1 MDCRICH
8 KAISKTT
15 TLKNGRRYLHCEHC
29 LFIGM
34 DEEFFLD
41 AQAEK
46 ARYDLHRNSIE
57 DQGYV
62 TMLETFIKATIQPY
76 QVTRILDY
84 GSGPNPVLAE
94 LLRRQSYQ
102 VEIYDPIY
110 AANKFPEASFDLLCA
125 TEVVE
130 HFYQPL
136 QEFPKM
142 LRLLK
147 PNGYLALMTRFSPSY
162 DEFKSWFYKDDST
175 HTSFY
180 SLKTFEYLAAEFGM
194 EIVNYREPDLIVLQ
208 KRVCKT

>member
-15 TLKNGRRYLHCEHC
+15 TLKNGRRYFHCEHC

-34 DEEFFLD
+34 DQEFFLD
-41 AQAEK
+41 AQTEK
-46 ARYDLHRNSIE
+46 ARYDLHHNSID

-62 TMLETFIKATIQPY
+62 KMLETFIKEAISPY
-76 QVTRILDY
+76 QVQRILDY

-94 LLRRQSYQ
+94 LLGRQSYQ
-102 VEIYDPIY
+102 VEIYDPCY
-110 AANKFPEASFDLLCA
+110 AINNFSEASFDLLCA

-130 HFYQPL
+130 HFYDPM

-142 LRLLK
+142 LKLLK
-147 PNGYLALMTRFSPSY
+147 PLGYLSLMTRFSPSY

-180 SLKTFEYLAAEFGM
+180 SLKTFEYIALELGLQ
-194 EIVNYREPDLIVLQ
+194 IVNYREPDLIVLQ
-208 KRVCKT
+208 KRL

>member
-1 MDCRICH
+1 
-8 KAISKTT
+8 
-15 TLKNGRRYLHCEHC
+15 
-29 LFIGM
+29 
-34 DEEFFLD
+34 
-41 AQAEK
+41 
-46 ARYDLHRNSIE
+46 
-57 DQGYV
+57 
-62 TMLETFIKATIQPY
+62 MLETFIKATIQPY

-84 GSGPNPVLAE
+84 GSGPSPVLAE